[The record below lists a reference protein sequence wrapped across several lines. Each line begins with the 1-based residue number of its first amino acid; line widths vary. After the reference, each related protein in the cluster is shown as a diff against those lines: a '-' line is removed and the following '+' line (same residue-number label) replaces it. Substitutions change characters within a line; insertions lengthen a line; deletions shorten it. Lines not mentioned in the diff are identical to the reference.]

1 MFIDKELKINQYAE
15 DVADEVSD
23 ILSKENNRNI
33 DPSLVYECVK
43 DQVDDKSLIDDVYHK
58 SINLLE
64 DKYGILFDVDKNI
77 EI

>member
-1 MFIDKELKINQYAE
+1 M
-15 DVADEVSD
+15 
-23 ILSKENNRNI
+23 
-33 DPSLVYECVK
+33 
-43 DQVDDKSLIDDVYHK
+43 DDKSLIDDVYHK